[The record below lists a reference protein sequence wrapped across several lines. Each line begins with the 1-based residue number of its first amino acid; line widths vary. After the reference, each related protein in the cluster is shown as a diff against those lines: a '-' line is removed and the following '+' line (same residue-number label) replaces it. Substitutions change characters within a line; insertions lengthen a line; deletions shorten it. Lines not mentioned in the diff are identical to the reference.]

1 MTKLKNKILRMN
13 FAKFFRRFVIA
24 TLLAVLVGGIATG
37 IAFRTQISEAV
48 TYVRSVKAE
57 GQKDGAENHE
67 WLENL
72 HGHEHGGAAWESHI
86 PHFSRDL
93 LTKPTKGA
101 KIVLGVFGLLCV
113 AAFGIYW
120 LTVAAWL
127 YQSAEKAGLHGLLW
141 FLLALG
147 SNLFAVILFLLIRS
161 FLREKCAGCGKW
173 QNRKNKFC
181 VSCGA
186 AMLTVCPGCETV
198 CKTKDAYCSGCGR
211 KLQDAEK

>member
-1 MTKLKNKILRMN
+1 MTQLKNKILRMN

-24 TLLAVLVGGIATG
+24 AVLTVLVGGIATG

-48 TYVRSVKAE
+48 TYARTVKAE
-57 GQKDGAENHE
+57 MQKDGMENHE
-67 WLENL
+67 WPETLP
-72 HGHEHGGAAWESHI
+72 GREHGGDAWEGHI
-86 PHFSRDL
+86 PHFSKDWI
-93 LTKPTKGA
+93 TKPARGS
-101 KIVLGVFGLLCV
+101 KIVLAVFGLLC
-113 AAFGIYW
+113 AAVLGVYW

-147 SNLFAVILFLLIRS
+147 SNLFAVIFFLLIRS

-173 QNRKNKFC
+173 QDRKNKFC

-186 AMLTVCPGCETV
+186 AMLTVCPDCETV
-198 CKTKDAYCSGCGR
+198 CSRQDTYCSGCGR
-211 KLQDAEK
+211 KLQDAEQ